1 MKKVDVVKIF
11 IASPGDVADQRD
23 EVEDL
28 IIDWNNQHTDNQ
40 GIVLLPVRWEKNST
54 ASYRTNESGQAV
66 INEELV
72 LSSDLL
78 IAIFGNRIGTRT
90 SSGKSGTVEEIN
102 VFHEENQTGAGIFFV
117 DDQDVPHEL
126 MQERVWVDKYKEHLS
141 KSDKGLYQTYSKR
154 NIQHFI
160 NKNIQNLI
168 QNKEPKKTERQTP
181 RFDIFNNIEFDKD
194 EQLLIIF
201 SIEKELKHLGDRWMA
216 EETLNYINEWE
227 NKNNIIHY
235 LSDRYS
241 NAIDKLSIKG
251 IVEPVDFTSHGNPRQ
266 YSYEED
272 IYKKFKEI
280 IFQNQDKVQE
290 IKSSFTKIDEEEYSD
305 FELPF

>member
-1 MKKVDVVKIF
+1 MKKVNLVKIF
-11 IASPGDVADQRD
+11 IASPGDVADQRN

-40 GIVLLPVRWEKNST
+40 RIVLLPVRWEKNST
-54 ASYRTNESGQAV
+54 ASYRTDASGQAV

-78 IAIFGNRIGTRT
+78 IAIFGNRIGTLT
-90 SSGKSGTVEEIN
+90 STGKSGTVEEIN
-102 VFHEENQTGAGIFFV
+102 VFHEENEAGAGIFFI
-117 DDQDVPHEL
+117 DNQDVPHEL
-126 MQERVWVDKYKEHLS
+126 MEERVWVDKYKEQLS
-141 KSDKGLYQTYSKR
+141 KNDKGLYQQYSKR

-160 NKNIQNLI
+160 NKNVQNLI
-168 QNKEPKKTERQTP
+168 QNIEPENIQQSTSDI
-181 RFDIFNNIEFDKD
+181 DIFDNIEFDKD

-201 SIEKELKHLGDRWMA
+201 SVEEELKLLGDRWMA
-216 EETLNYINEWE
+216 EDTLQYINEWE

-241 NAIDKLSIKG
+241 NAIDKLSFKG
-251 IVEPVDFTSHGNPRQ
+251 ILKPTEFTSHGNVRL
-266 YSYEED
+266 YSYEENT
-272 IYKKFKEI
+272 YKKFKEI
-280 IFQNQDKVQE
+280 IFKHKEDIEE
-290 IKSSFTKIDEEEYSD
+290 IKSTFTKIDDEEYND

>member
-1 MKKVDVVKIF
+1 MKKVNLVKVF
-11 IASPGDVADQRD
+11 IASPGDVSEQRN

-40 GIVLLPVRWEKNST
+40 EIVLLPVRWEKNSA
-54 ASYRTNESGQAV
+54 ASYRTDTSGQAI

-102 VFHEENQTGAGIFFV
+102 VFHKKKEIGTGIFFV

-126 MQERVWVDKYKEHLS
+126 MEERVWVDKYKEYLS
-141 KSDKGLYQTYSKR
+141 KNDKGLYQTYSKR

-160 NKNIQNLI
+160 NKNVQKYIRNQDPRKFIQKT
-168 QNKEPKKTERQTP
+168 NK
-181 RFDIFNNIEFDKD
+181 FDIFDMIEFDKD

-201 SIEKELKHLGDRWMA
+201 SIEEELNILGDRWMA
-216 EETLNYINEWE
+216 EDTLKYINKWE
-227 NKNNIIHY
+227 DKNNIITY

-241 NAIDKLSIKG
+241 NAIDKLSIKK
-251 IVEPVDFTSHGNPRQ
+251 ILIPVEFTSHGNAKL
-266 YSYEED
+266 YSYEEN
-272 IYKKFKEI
+272 IYKKFKEM
-280 IFQNQDKVQE
+280 IFQNPTKVE
-290 IKSSFTKIDEEEYSD
+290 DIKSSFVKIDDEEYD
-305 FELPF
+305 DLELPF

>member
-1 MKKVDVVKIF
+1 MKKVNLVKVF
-11 IASPGDVADQRD
+11 IASPGDVSEQRN

-40 GIVLLPVRWEKNST
+40 EIVLLPVRWEKNSA
-54 ASYRTNESGQAV
+54 ASYRTDTSGQAI

-102 VFHEENQTGAGIFFV
+102 VFHEKKEIGAGIFFV

-126 MQERVWVDKYKEHLS
+126 MEERVWVDKYKEYLS
-141 KSDKGLYQTYSKR
+141 KNDKGLYQTYSKR

-160 NKNIQNLI
+160 NKNVQKFIRNQEPRKFT
-168 QNKEPKKTERQTP
+168 QETNK
-181 RFDIFNNIEFDKD
+181 FDIFDIIEFDKD

-201 SIEKELKHLGDRWMA
+201 SIEEELNILGDRWMA
-216 EETLNYINEWE
+216 EDTLKYINKWE
-227 NKNNIIHY
+227 DKNNIITY

-241 NAIDKLSIKG
+241 NAIDKLSIKK
-251 IVEPVDFTSHGNPRQ
+251 ILIPVEFTSHGNAKL
-266 YSYEED
+266 YSYEEN
-272 IYKKFKEI
+272 IYKKFKEM
-280 IFQNQDKVQE
+280 IFQNPTKVE
-290 IKSSFTKIDEEEYSD
+290 DIKSSFVKIDDEEYD
-305 FELPF
+305 DLELPF